1 MKRILI
7 TALTGLFISAL
18 MCGTVWAQATAQ
30 ISGTVRDQTGAVL
43 PGVEITA
50 TQTETG
56 IARMTIT
63 NETGSFVL
71 PNLGLGLYRLEAAL
85 PGFRTYVQTGIV
97 LQVNSSPV
105 INAVLDVGQVTEQVE
120 VQANAA
126 MVETRAVGVGEVV
139 ENERIL
145 ELPLNGRNV
154 QDLITLAGGA
164 VSSGDSTTRFFAGT
178 PYVSIGGAPQGF
190 GVDYSLDG
198 AQHLNFATGIG
209 MPMPFPD
216 ATQEFKVET
225 GGLSAQRGRSSS
237 VGGVTKSGTNEFH
250 GDLFEFVRNDLFNAR
265 QYFATKNSTL
275 KRNQFGGTIGGPIVR
290 NKLFFFAGYQGT
302 TVRQDPADQRSFVPT
317 AAMLAGDFTTFTSP
331 ACNAGAQ
338 ITLRAPFVNNRID
351 PAQYSPAAVNIA
363 AKLPK
368 TENPCGEITYGR
380 RSSENNGAYIGKV
393 DYQWTPNHSIFGRT
407 LIMPAKTTGP
417 YEFDKNL
424 LLTNTEGLDALAQS
438 WAVGSTY
445 LINANMVQAFR
456 LSVNRTANLRLGTE
470 FFSNCSVGIRQ
481 YCGWDPN
488 HMGPFSVTGGFAI
501 GSSISPR
508 TNRYRPTAYQL
519 NDDLSWVRGSHQM
532 SFGGAVTH
540 ARFISENHFASSATI
555 QVNGQVTGVGL
566 ADFLLGRI
574 SNFFQG
580 APNVHYAKQTFFA
593 LYGADTWKATPK
605 LTLNYGLRWEPYLPQ
620 TIPNGQIYNFD
631 EDRFRQGL
639 KSTVFRNA
647 PAGLI
652 YPGDP
657 GFLGQKGI
665 NNQWRNFAPRFGL
678 AWDVQGDG
686 RTSIRAS
693 YAYAYAFV
701 SGDWRDTYNGH
712 PPFGHRVTLSSPAG
726 GLDDPWRGFPGGN
739 PFPYTLD
746 PNVVF
751 PPSGI
756 FVSVPYDLTTPSTGS
771 WNLNLQR
778 QVGTDWVL
786 SASYLG
792 SKTTHIWTAKPI
804 NSAVFVPGN
813 CQAGQFGLTAPG
825 PCSTAQNINARRKFT
840 LERPADGLFLG
851 QMAAMDAGGTQ
862 TYHGMV
868 LSVQRRAARGVTVNT
883 NYTWSHC
890 IGPYATLTAMGPH
903 IDDVYTNPNDRE
915 FDYGNCDTDRRH
927 VLNLTGVAETPQFAN
942 TTLRRI
948 ATGWRFSGI
957 YKWSSG
963 APLNVL
969 AGSDRALSGA
979 HRPPN
984 GTQRANQILEEP
996 YGDKSGRPRTNW
1008 LNPRAFAQP
1017 ALGTL
1022 GNYGRN
1028 SVQGP
1033 VTWAFDVAL
1042 SRGFRIRENQIL
1054 EFRADAFNLTN
1065 SFRPV
1070 SPATNFNSLNT
1081 FGIIRDSLDP
1091 RILQFALKYVF

>member
-1 MKRILI
+1 MKHILI
-7 TALTGLFISAL
+7 ATLSGLL
-18 MCGTVWAQATAQ
+18 VCVLLCGTGWAQATAQ
-30 ISGTVRDQTGAVL
+30 ISGTVRDQSGAVM

-56 IARMTIT
+56 IARTTVT
-63 NETGSFVL
+63 NETGSYVL
-71 PNLGLGLYRLEAAL
+71 PNLGLGPYRLEAGL

-97 LQVNSSPV
+97 LQVNSNPAINPV
-105 INAVLDVGQVTEQVE
+105 LEVGQVSEQVE

-126 MVETRAVGVGEVV
+126 LVETRTVGVGEVV

-154 QDLITLAGGA
+154 QDLIVLAGGA

-198 AQHLNFATGIG
+198 AQHFNFATGIG

-237 VGGVTKSGTNEFH
+237 VGGVTKSGTNELH

-275 KRNQFGGTIGGPIVR
+275 KRNQFGGTVGGPIVN
-290 NKLFFFAGYQGT
+290 NKLFFFGGYQGT

-317 AAMLAGDFTTFTSP
+317 AAMLAGDFTAFTSP
-331 ACNAGAQ
+331 GCNAGRQ
-338 ITLRAPFVNNRID
+338 IALRAPFTNNRID
-351 PAQYSPAAVNIA
+351 PAQYSKAALNIA

-368 TENPCGEITYGR
+368 ADNECGEITYGR
-380 RSSENNGAYIGKV
+380 RSAQNDSVYVGKI
-393 DYQWTPNHSIFGRT
+393 DYQWTANHSIFGRT
-407 LIMPAKTTGP
+407 LLLPVRATGP

-424 LLTNTEGLDALAQS
+424 LLTNTEGLDSLAQS
-438 WAVGSTY
+438 WAIGSTY

-456 LSVNRTANLRLGTE
+456 LSVNRTANLRLGTQ
-470 FFSNCSVGIRQ
+470 FFSNCDVGVKM
-481 YCGWDPN
+481 YCGWDPTW
-488 HMGPFSVTGGFAI
+488 MGPFSVTGGFAI

-508 TNRYRPTAYQL
+508 TNKYKPTAYQL

-540 ARFISENHFASSATI
+540 ARFISENHFASSGTI
-555 QVNGQVTGVGL
+555 QVNGQVTGLGL

-593 LYGADTWKATPK
+593 VYGADTWKATPRV
-605 LTLNYGLRWEPYLPQ
+605 TLSYGLRWEPYLPQ
-620 TIPNGQIYNFD
+620 TIPNGQIYTFD
-631 EDRFRQGL
+631 YDRFKQGI

-652 YPGDP
+652 YPGEP
-657 GFLGQKGI
+657 GFPGLKGI
-665 NNQWRNFAPRFGL
+665 HNQWANFAPRAGL
-678 AWDVQGDG
+678 AWDVEGNG

-712 PPFGHRVTLSSPAG
+712 PPFGHRLTLQSPAG
-726 GLDDPWRGFPGGN
+726 GLDDPWLGFPGGN
-739 PFPYTLD
+739 PFPYKLD
-746 PNVVF
+746 ANVVF
-751 PPSGI
+751 PPAGI

-771 WNLNLQR
+771 WNLAVQR
-778 QVGTDWVL
+778 QVGSWIL
-786 SASYLG
+786 SGSYIG
-792 SKTTHIWTAKPI
+792 TKTTHIWTAKPI
-804 NSAVFVPGN
+804 NPATYFP
-813 CQAGQFGLTAPG
+813 QASCVLNGVNYT
-825 PCSTAQNINARRKFT
+825 PCSSAANIDARRRFT
-840 LERPADGLFLG
+840 LERPQDGLYLG
-851 QMAAMDAGGTQ
+851 QMSAMDAGGTQ

-868 LSVQRRAARGVTVNT
+868 LSVQRRVSSGVTVNA
-883 NYTWSHC
+883 NYTYSHC

-903 IDDVYTNPNDRE
+903 VDDVYTNPDNRE

-927 VLNLTGVAETPQFAN
+927 VLNVTSVAETPRFDN
-942 TTLRRI
+942 PTLRRLGS
-948 ATGWRFSGI
+948 GWRVSVL
-957 YKWSSG
+957 YKRSAGS
-963 APLNVL
+963 PLNIL

-984 GTQRANQILEEP
+984 GTQRANQILGDP
-996 YGDKSGRPRTNW
+996 YADRSGRPGKF
-1008 LNPRAFAQP
+1008 LNPNAFALP

-1022 GNYGRN
+1022 GNVGRN

-1033 VTWAFDVAL
+1033 AGWAFDVAL
-1042 SRGFRIRENQIL
+1042 SRGFAIREKQTL
-1054 EFRADAFNLTN
+1054 EFRAEAFNLTN

-1070 SPATNFNSLNT
+1070 NPSTNFNSPNV
-1081 FGIIRDSLDP
+1081 FGIIREAQDP